1 MKNNSGLLVIIAV
14 VLIAILGV
22 VVYKAN
28 EKTPEEKI
36 ADSVSETIDDIGNA
50 AQDAANGN

>member
-1 MKNNSGLLVIIAV
+1 MNNNSGLLVIIAV

-28 EKTPEEKI
+28 EKSPGEKI
-36 ADSVSETIDDIGNA
+36 ADSVSETVEDIGDA
-50 AQDAANGN
+50 AQDAAN